1 MSSESEDEFQSADEG
16 SDLED
21 LECNLKRTLLQ
32 QHQPVHAAPCERV
45 CEAEEDAA
53 QNEAS
58 KKVPSTS
65 TSDAEDDV
73 DTNKNREDTSE
84 RTQINKESD
93 LLGISEDESSSM
105 SVSCTKDDES
115 IKETPVQQLEV
126 GRCIKDNDTQEI
138 CEKSYS
144 CVEELRKGFTAEKLE
159 KSDKFQTE
167 ELKSDKQNYEVQSEE
182 LIEDSEEKS
191 EDVKCKQKVSS
202 QTALSENLK
211 TECIADEVEPLISN
225 SEPLPENKGDEPLPE
240 NKGDEVEPLT
250 SNTEPLPGD
259 EVEPLTSNTNPLP
272 ENKGDEVEPLASNS
286 KPKPVR
292 QSKIGMKKPR
302 EKLGERL
309 GTRKLGTKVANKS
322 IDGISSDS
330 LKYKEEDR
338 NTSTNKSRSPLTA
351 KTVEKN
357 REKEDEKM
365 KKRQQWVEQQERWN
379 QALNLDKDK
388 KEASGNDDGWS
399 APWGG
404 WGGTLLS
411 AASTFTREVGRGV
424 GTVMETVES
433 SIGVPSPE
441 VMAEEVC
448 KSEHLKTALEEKT
461 TSQSLGE
468 GKQTESEKQ
477 TNSKEDSVGGDKSGS
492 QVEASYGLGGFSLGS
507 LVSGVSGALE
517 TASSK
522 VLMGG
527 LDTLEVIGRK
537 AMDVIQEGDPGLHK
551 KRAFLSNKKPN
562 LSQMLQEAR
571 QRAMQEEKDGIV
583 GGGNNKNL
591 QKPSFE
597 QAWEATEGPVH
608 LEALSLVAKQCQTK
622 RTSMAATLPHY
633 VQEKLLRENTV
644 IKTTCELD
652 ELEQLEED
660 VTEVVSG
667 VVTKMGLQLHPKKL
681 IEAWS
686 LVQEKAAFV
695 QEVGLEETGEGEGVL
710 FSAMAQLVAQLCA
723 LAHKGGELA
732 LITPD
737 ADPLD
742 LASHFKELAQVV
754 SCGLE
759 KVADQVCG
767 AITSEGSP
775 VDSQVSNTITNI
787 YLQAANG
794 NNYIQESL
802 VLLASVLQYSNTKS
816 AASHL

>member
-1 MSSESEDEFQSADEG
+1 MLRTMSSESEDEFQSADEG

-522 VLMGG
+522 VMFGASHRYIQGHVLMGG

-562 LSQMLQEAR
+562 LSQ
-571 QRAMQEEKDGIV
+571 
-583 GGGNNKNL
+583 
-591 QKPSFE
+591 
-597 QAWEATEGPVH
+597 
-608 LEALSLVAKQCQTK
+608 
-622 RTSMAATLPHY
+622 
-633 VQEKLLRENTV
+633 
-644 IKTTCELD
+644 TTCELD

-787 YLQAANG
+787 YLQ
-794 NNYIQESL
+794 
-802 VLLASVLQYSNTKS
+802 VLWPLFFKVLKDEKS
-816 AASHL
+816 FS